1 MKGEQLWQEAQV
13 LSGADGM
20 RSNVVLWKETRSPD
34 RLCLTFWN
42 LDREG
47 VTDYALPHL
56 PRLRNEG

>member
-1 MKGEQLWQEAQV
+1 M

-20 RSNVVLWKETRSPD
+20 RSNMVLWKETRSPD